1 MKRNVISLALT
12 LTALLSA
19 IGASAQKYSD
29 GLVDKTV
36 AVIGGDMIMLSQ
48 IESELQMMRYNGGAT
63 DANARCEMLENMM
76 VSKLFYVH
84 AKKDSLVAND
94 AQVEQ
99 VLQGRMDE
107 VTSTLGG
114 EKAVEEYFHKPIYK
128 LRKEWKETMTEQ
140 TLIQQMQQKVSQNVA
155 RLSPS
160 DVKDYF
166 EKADAEDLPIISTRY
181 RIRQIVLYPDRE
193 TAKLAV
199 KEKLISLR
207 ERVLNG
213 EKFSTLARLYSQDPG
228 STTKG
233 GELGMMSKN
242 IFWPAFSDA
251 AMTLKVGQVS
261 QVVETPDGFHLIQLI
276 AREGDM
282 FNARHILIKPNYSSD
297 DKIAAFDKLDSIR
310 FAIIK
315 DSLSFADEAIKNSQD
330 PKTSSNGGL
339 LADESTGSSYFE
351 KDQLKPADFTAL
363 KEMKE
368 GEISE
373 PFQSLDNEGRNGNTV
388 YKIIYL
394 DKVIPSHTATYE
406 NDYNDLLNLVQNKK
420 AEEAIDKFITDK
432 QRTTFIRIDPQFHG
446 CAFKHEGWI
455 K

>member
-1 MKRNVISLALT
+1 MRRKILSLALIAAT
-12 LTALLSA
+12 LVTS
-19 IGASAQKYSD
+19 IGASAQKYSE

-48 IESELQMMRYNGGAT
+48 IESELQMMRYRGNMT
-63 DANARCEMLENMM
+63 DVNARCEMLENMM
-76 VSKLFYVH
+76 EAKLFYVQ
-84 AKKDSLVAND
+84 AKKDSMVAND

-107 VTSTLGG
+107 VISTLGG
-114 EKAVEEYFHKPIYK
+114 EKAVEEYFHKPLYK
-128 LRKEWKETMTEQ
+128 LRKEWKETLTEQ
-140 TLIQQMQQKVSQNVA
+140 TLIQQKQQKVAQDID
-155 RLSPS
+155 RLTPS

-166 EKADAEDLPIISTRY
+166 EKADSEDLPIISTRY
-181 RIRQIVLYPDRE
+181 RIRQIVIYPDRE
-193 TAKLAV
+193 VANLAV
-199 KEKLISLR
+199 KEKLLTLR

-213 EKFSTLARLYSQDPG
+213 EKFTTLARLYSEDPG
-228 STTKG
+228 SMNKG

-251 AMTLKVGQVS
+251 AMSLKVGQVS
-261 QVVETPDGFHLIQLI
+261 QVVETPDGFHLIQLL

-282 FNARHILIKPNYSSD
+282 FNARHILIKPSYSQD
-297 DKIAAFDKLDSIR
+297 DKIAAFNKLDSIKNV
-310 FAIIK
+310 IIT
-315 DSLSFADEAIKNSQD
+315 DSLSFADVASMSSQD
-330 PKTSSNGGL
+330 PKTSTNGGL
-339 LADESTGSSYFE
+339 LADENTGSSYFE
-351 KDQLKPADFTAL
+351 KDQLKPADYNAI

-368 GEISE
+368 GDISE

-394 DKVIPSHTATYE
+394 DKIIPSHVATYE
-406 NDYNDLLNLVQNKK
+406 EDYNDLLSLVQNKK
-420 AEEAIDKFITDK
+420 AEEAIDKFIAEK
-432 QRTTFIRIDPQFHG
+432 QRTTYIRVDPQFHG